1 MPNDASVFVFL
12 RIGLN
17 GFENPMRDPKVD
29 EVKSLIGQGCKVKM
43 DATGN
48 ILVKRLSRA
57 PVYVHAGM
65 KSIVVSCDSIS
76 RAYGFPKCTKKPDH
90 SVDLSNSFLSIC
102 YRPLI

>member
-65 KSIVVSCDSIS
+65 KSIVVIPS
-76 RAYGFPKCTKKPDH
+76 
-90 SVDLSNSFLSIC
+90 
-102 YRPLI
+102 

>member
-1 MPNDASVFVFL
+1 
-12 RIGLN
+12 
-17 GFENPMRDPKVD
+17 MRDPKVD

-65 KSIVVSCDSIS
+65 
-76 RAYGFPKCTKKPDH
+76 TKA
-90 SVDLSNSFLSIC
+90 
-102 YRPLI
+102 